1 MHRHGTGCFLP
12 LPAGC
17 DDLDEFKK
25 MVKLYHQN
33 GLEVIL
39 DVVYNH
45 TAEGN
50 QMGPTLCYRGID
62 NASYYMLNSENKRYY
77 YDSTGC
83 GASFNAENPYVL
95 QLITDS
101 LRYWTEEMHVDGFRF
116 DLATT
121 LCRRKGGFT
130 AESGFLYAVR
140 QDPVLKNVKL
150 IAEPWDV
157 GDGGYQLGAFPPGWS
172 EWNDRFR
179 DVVRRFWKG
188 DQYQTAELASRI
200 SGSSDIFNYHNRD
213 IWFQKT

>member
-1 MHRHGTGCFLP
+1 M
-12 LPAGC
+12 
-17 DDLDEFKK
+17 
-25 MVKLYHQN
+25 KLYHQN

-130 AESGFLYAVR
+130 AESGFCTPSVR
-140 QDPVLKNVKL
+140 
-150 IAEPWDV
+150 I
-157 GDGGYQLGAFPPGWS
+157 
-172 EWNDRFR
+172 RF
-179 DVVRRFWKG
+179 
-188 DQYQTAELASRI
+188 
-200 SGSSDIFNYHNRD
+200 
-213 IWFQKT
+213 